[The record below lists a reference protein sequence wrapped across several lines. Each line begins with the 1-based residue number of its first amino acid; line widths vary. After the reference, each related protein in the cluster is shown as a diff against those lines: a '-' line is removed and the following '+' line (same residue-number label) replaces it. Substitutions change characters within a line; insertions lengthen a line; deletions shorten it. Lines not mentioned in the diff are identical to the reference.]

1 MARVSVEATL
11 TLEQL
16 LSTVREAEDA
26 EAEGALTV
34 QELVRSTGHNEKWV
48 RARLLQLKEAGR
60 VEIVKVL
67 RTRLDDQPFTTVAYR
82 LVGGSFESYST

>member
-1 MARVSVEATL
+1 MARVTVEATL

-16 LSTVREAEDA
+16 LSAVREAEDA

-60 VEIVKVL
+60 VETVKVR
-67 RTRLDDQPFTTVAYR
+67 RTRLDDQPFTTAAYR
-82 LVGGSFESYST
+82 LVGAAAES